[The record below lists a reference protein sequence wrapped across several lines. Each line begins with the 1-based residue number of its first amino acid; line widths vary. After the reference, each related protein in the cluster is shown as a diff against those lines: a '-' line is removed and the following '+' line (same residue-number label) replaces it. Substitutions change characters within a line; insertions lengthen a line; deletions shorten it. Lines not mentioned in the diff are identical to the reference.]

1 MLEIMIFSM
10 NSKCEGIFVFFDLT
24 NVKNVSFYFIYSI
37 LQTTIEV
44 YRSVTC
50 MYTLMSPS
58 QIQCLLHVSTNTND
72 GLIFILIK
80 TN

>member
-1 MLEIMIFSM
+1 VREFI
-10 NSKCEGIFVFFDLT
+10 VFFDLT
-24 NVKNVSFYFIYSI
+24 NLKNVSFYFIYPI
-37 LQTTIEV
+37 LQATIEV
-44 YRSVTC
+44 QRIVTC

-58 QIQCLLHVSTNTND
+58 RIQCLQHVSTNTND